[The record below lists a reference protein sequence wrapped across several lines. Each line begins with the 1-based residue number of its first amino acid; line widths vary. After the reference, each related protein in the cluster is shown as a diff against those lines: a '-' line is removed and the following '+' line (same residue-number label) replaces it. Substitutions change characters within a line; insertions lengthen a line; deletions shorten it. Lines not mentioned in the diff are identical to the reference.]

1 MSKLYSPPSR
11 NYPQELPDRWR
22 FEDGTVRTDLQE
34 LSDAELEALGWH
46 GPITM
51 PEDIEGTLYYTHD
64 YIWNRE
70 TLSFVVVEVDEYTKQ
85 RRVNYK
91 QFWNSLVNGVDIEF
105 TDENGELTFVNSGGI
120 AYQKI
125 KNTAK
130 VSLEVNVIATEFIAL
145 LSDAKSG
152 DADAEKI
159 QEVLLE
165 ILSTISFTAEELAEI
180 QQAFTESGM
189 FAVYTLA

>member
-11 NYPQELPDRWR
+11 NYPQELPDYWR

-34 LSDAELEALGWH
+34 LSGAELEELGWH

-51 PEDIEGTLYYTHD
+51 PKDIEGTSHFTHD
-64 YIWNRE
+64 YIWDKE
-70 TLSFVVVEVDEYTKQ
+70 TLSFVVIEISDIDKKKRVD
-85 RRVNYK
+85 YK
-91 QFWNSLVNGVDIEF
+91 IFWNSLVNGVDVES
-105 TDENGELTFVNSGGI
+105 TDENGEPTVVTTGGI

-125 KNTAK
+125 KDAAK
-130 VSLEVNVIATEFIAL
+130 VSLEANVIATEFIAL

-152 DADAEKI
+152 DANVEKI

-165 ILSTISFTAEELAEI
+165 ILSTISFTVEELAEI
-180 QQAFTESGM
+180 QEAFTQSGM